1 MNQDFEKPPHICTE
15 IFPPIP
21 NFPRKTS
28 ASKEGLSRPVRSAW
42 CVIAA
47 HLKIT
52 AFTHVWG
59 LIAEEVDGIQ
69 AFPF

>member
-1 MNQDFEKPPHICTE
+1 MMT
-15 IFPPIP
+15 
-21 NFPRKTS
+21 
-28 ASKEGLSRPVRSAW
+28 
-42 CVIAA
+42 VIAA